1 MSNLNGTPNELAE
14 QIMGAVLTQVGATTA
29 LALVR
34 QVNDLLQNSEK
45 EHNWVEEGRQQLE
58 EAAGY
63 VLNSVGNLVKLGDD
77 NYEGN

>member
-14 QIMGAVLTQVGATTA
+14 QIKGAVHTQVGATTA

-45 EHNWVEEGRQQLE
+45 LHNW
-58 EAAGY
+58 
-63 VLNSVGNLVKLGDD
+63 
-77 NYEGN
+77 